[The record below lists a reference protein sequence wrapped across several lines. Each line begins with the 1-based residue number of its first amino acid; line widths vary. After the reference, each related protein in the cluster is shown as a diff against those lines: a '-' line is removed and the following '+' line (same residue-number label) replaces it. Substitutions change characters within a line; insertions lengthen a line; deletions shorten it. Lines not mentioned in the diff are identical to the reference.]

1 MYMCSLASVFCS
13 RHISVK
19 QLKFEM
25 YIILCQY
32 SYHGFLYISKNKL
45 KHVKLSEIN
54 ISSSYGNDLKRCE
67 VWKIYHIDYGSSLAT
82 DWLKT
87 KGSWLVILGVCV
99 PLVML
104 LAVYIA

>member
-32 SYHGFLYISKNKL
+32 SYHGFLYGSKNKL
-45 KHVKLSEIN
+45 KLSEMN

-67 VWKIYHIDYGSSLAT
+67 VWKIYHIEYGPSLAT

-87 KGSWLVILGVCV
+87 KGSGLVILGVCV